1 MNSKKI
7 TAAMLAS
14 LMLLTACSTTPTES
28 SVPSTE
34 ITTESSAIL
43 TSESETSETETT
55 AESTSEETTEPTTVE
70 TTEPDMSDVP
80 VEQLGALLIVGD
92 TAYEYYNFVR
102 STADQY
108 ITTINRAGSVCSGKA
123 NVYAMIIPTSMDIT
137 LPDSVRS
144 TITNVSNQQDAINYM
159 LGSMNGVNKVYL
171 YDTMRAHKSEYIYYR
186 NDHHW
191 TALGAWYAYQQFA
204 SIRGRGSASL
214 TNDFTEVSFDNFR
227 GSFYND
233 SNKNP
238 NLNNP
243 DTVVAY
249 RPNATNRIDITQSDG
264 SHLDWSVVT
273 DVSTWRSDSK
283 YNTFIGGDNPW
294 SVITNPNKNDGS
306 ACLIIK
312 DSFGN
317 AFTPFLVPDYQY
329 VYVLDFRYYK
339 KISSNK
345 LSQVVS
351 QYNIRDV
358 IFCNNISS
366 TRNQGLIDALSEFVQ

>member
-14 LMLLTACSTTPTES
+14 LMLLTACTATPEETS
-28 SVPSTE
+28 ATVTE

-43 TSESETSETETT
+43 TSETSASEETT
-55 AESTSEETTEPTTVE
+55 TESTTEETTEPTTVE

-102 STADQY
+102 ATADKY

-123 NVYAMIIPTSMDIT
+123 NVYAMIIPTSMDII

-159 LGSMNGVNKVYL
+159 LGSMNGVNKIYL
-171 YDTMRAHKSEYIYYR
+171 YDTMREHRGEYIYYR

-204 SIRGRGSASL
+204 SIRGRGAASL

-227 GSFYND
+227 SSFYND

-273 DVSTWRSDSK
+273 DVSSWRSDSK

-339 KISSNK
+339 KISP
-345 LSQVVS
+345 
-351 QYNIRDV
+351 RV
-358 IFCNNISS
+358 I
-366 TRNQGLIDALSEFVQ
+366 

>member
-7 TAAMLAS
+7 TAALLAS

-171 YDTMRAHKSEYIYYR
+171 YDTMREHRSEYIYYR

-264 SHLDWSVVT
+264 SHLDWSV
-273 DVSTWRSDSK
+273 
-283 YNTFIGGDNPW
+283 FIGGDNPW